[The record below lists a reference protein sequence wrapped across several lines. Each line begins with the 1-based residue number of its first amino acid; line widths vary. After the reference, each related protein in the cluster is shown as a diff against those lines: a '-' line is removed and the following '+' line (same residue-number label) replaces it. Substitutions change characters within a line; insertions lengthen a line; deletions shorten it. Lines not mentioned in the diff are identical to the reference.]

1 VKHHDIGQ
9 MNMYL
14 GYFAKEENETDDNPP
29 IGILLTREKD
39 EVMIEYAMYNVD
51 SNLFV
56 TKYQLYLPNRE
67 ELKKRVENILN
78 K

>member
-1 VKHHDIGQ
+1 
-9 MNMYL
+9 MNNLLYNKV
-14 GYFAKEENETDDNPP
+14 YSQPTFANFKR
-29 IGILLTREKD
+29 IGILLTREKG
-39 EVMIEYAMYNVD
+39 EVMIKYAMYNVD

-56 TKYQLYLPNRE
+56 TEYQLYLPNRE

>member
-1 VKHHDIGQ
+1 
-9 MNMYL
+9 
-14 GYFAKEENETDDNPP
+14 
-29 IGILLTREKD
+29 
-39 EVMIEYAMYNVD
+39 MIEYAMYNVD

-56 TKYQLYLPNRE
+56 TEYQLYLPNRE

>member
-1 VKHHDIGQ
+1 
-9 MNMYL
+9 MYL
-14 GYFAKEENETDDNPP
+14 GYFAKEENETDDKPP